1 MHEHPSLAARS
12 TINPVKTART
22 TVPLEKLLEQLPER
36 YTLTEREL
44 IQRAYRVAEEAH
56 REQKRHSGEP
66 YINHCLAVASI
77 LADLR
82 VPAEVVAAAL
92 LHDTVEDT
100 TITLKDLKRDF
111 DDTIAILVDGVT
123 KLTKLPRVSRG
134 DQHAEQSYEGDLA
147 DVISEKNTRSRKQD
161 LISETLRKTF
171 LAMGDDVR
179 VVLIKLADRLHNMR
193 TLGFMPESKRKRIAK
208 ETLDIFAPLASR
220 LGIWQIKWE
229 LEDLAFRY
237 VNPEKYKEI
246 AEQLQEP
253 RPDREIQIEIIKE
266 YLIKLLENNNIKAE
280 ITGRPKHIYSIYKK
294 MMEKGKPFDLVRDV
308 RAVRLIVPDVPS
320 CYAALGVIHTHWRP
334 IPGEFDDYIAAP
346 KDNFYQSLHTAVIYD
361 DKRPLE
367 VQIRTSEM
375 HQNAE
380 YGIAS
385 HWRYKEGGKH
395 SDTNYEQR
403 VNHLR
408 NMMEWHSDVSDAH
421 EFVEGMK
428 TDVFQDRV
436 YVFTPRGDIIDLSAG
451 STPIDFAYH
460 VHTDIGHR
468 CRGARV
474 NGKLSPLY
482 EELKTGDQVEILTA
496 KRGGPSRDWLNANL
510 GLVKTQRARTKIK
523 AWFKKQEDEQNLAQ
537 GRITLERELQR
548 LGISEINFEKMAREL
563 GFKIPDELF
572 IAVGC
577 GDLSVNKVI
586 KQIADTEET
595 ADFLEITKSLHEKKT
610 STDSVEVV
618 GLKGLLSSMARCC
631 NPMPGDQIVG
641 YITRGRGATIHRQ
654 DCPNVLRRKDK
665 ERLLQVSWGQVEQ
678 TFAVPITVKAYDRQG
693 LMGDIS
699 TLLQNEGVNIADV
712 SVNFNRSVADLKLV
726 VEVRDIAQLSRVLTR
741 IENLPNVVEALR
753 TRPG

>member
-1 MHEHPSLAARS
+1 MKA
-12 TINPVKTART
+12 TKTA
-22 TVPLEKLLEQLPER
+22 VPLERLLEQLPEN
-36 YTLTEREL
+36 YTLADREL

-82 VPAEVVAAAL
+82 VPPEVVAAGL

-100 TITLKDLKRDF
+100 TVKLNDIRRDF
-111 DDTIAILVDGVT
+111 GNSIAVLVDGVT
-123 KLTKLPRVSRG
+123 KLTNLPRVSRD
-134 DQHAEQSYEGDLA
+134 DQHAENGNGNNG
-147 DVISEKNTRSRKQD
+147 SEASESLPSNIALGRKQD
-161 LISETLRKTF
+161 LVSETLRKTF
-171 LAMGDDVR
+171 LAMGEDVR

-193 TLGFMPESKRKRIAK
+193 TLGFMPEYKRKRIAK
-208 ETLDIFAPLASR
+208 ETLDIFAPLANR

-229 LEDLAFRY
+229 LEDLGFRY
-237 VNPEKYKEI
+237 LNPEKYKEI
-246 AEQLQEP
+246 AEQIQER
-253 RPDREIQIEIIKE
+253 RPDREVQIEAIKIN
-266 YLIKLLENNNIKAE
+266 LLQLLENHSIKAD
-280 ITGRPKHIYSIYKK
+280 ISGRPKHIYSIYKK
-294 MMEKGKPFDLVRDV
+294 MTQKGKPFDLVRDV
-308 RAVRLIVPDVPS
+308 RAVRLIVPDIPS

-346 KDNFYQSLHTAVIYD
+346 KDNFYQSLHTAVIYE

-367 VQIRTSEM
+367 VQIRTPEM

-380 YGIAS
+380 YGIAA
-385 HWRYKEGGKH
+385 HWRYKEGTHRDK
-395 SDTNYEQR
+395 NYEQR
-403 VNHLR
+403 INWLR
-408 NMMEWHSDVSDAH
+408 NMMEWRADVNDAQ

-428 TDVFQDRV
+428 TDVFEDRV

-474 NGKLSPLY
+474 NGKLVPLY
-482 EELKTGDQVEILTA
+482 QELKTGDQVEILTA
-496 KRGGPSRDWLNANL
+496 KRGGPSRDWLNPNL
-510 GLVKTQRARTKIK
+510 GLVKTQRARSKIK

-537 GRITLERELQR
+537 GRATLERELQR
-548 LGISEINFEKMAREL
+548 LGISNTNFEKMAREL
-563 GFKIPDELF
+563 GFRLPEEMF
-572 IAVGC
+572 IALGN
-577 GDLSVNKVI
+577 GDLSVNRVI
-586 KQIADTEET
+586 RQISEIVET
-595 ADFLEITKSLHEKKT
+595 SDILEANIPAQETKP
-610 STDSVEVV
+610 STDAVEVV

-654 DCPNVLRRKDK
+654 DCPNILRRKDT
-665 ERLLQVSWGQVEQ
+665 ERLLQVSWGKVER
-678 TFAVPITVKAYDRQG
+678 TFPVHITVKAYDRQG

-699 TLLQNEGVNIADV
+699 TLLQGEVNIADV
-712 SVNFNRSVADLKLV
+712 SVNYNRTVADLRLV
-726 VEVRDIAQLSRVLTR
+726 IEIRDLAQLSRVLTR
-741 IENLPNVVEALR
+741 IESLPNVLEALR

>member
-1 MHEHPSLAARS
+1 MKSSIKA
-12 TINPVKTART
+12 I
-22 TVPLEKLLEQLPER
+22 PLERLMEQLPEN
-36 YTLTEREL
+36 YTIADREL

-66 YINHCLAVASI
+66 YINHCLAVASV

-82 VPAEVVAAAL
+82 VPPEVVAAGL

-100 TITLKDLKRDF
+100 TITLNDIRRDF
-111 DDTIAILVDGVT
+111 GPTIAVLVDGVT
-123 KLTKLPRVSRG
+123 KLTNLPRVSRD
-134 DQHAEQSYEGDLA
+134 DQHAESSNG
-147 DVISEKNTRSRKQD
+147 SEAAESASDNGSNGSNALGRKQD
-161 LISETLRKTF
+161 LVSETLRKTF

-193 TLGFMPESKRKRIAK
+193 TLGAMPEHKRKRIAK
-208 ETLDIFAPLASR
+208 ETLDIFAPLANR

-229 LEDLAFRY
+229 LEDLGFRY

-246 AEQLQEP
+246 AEQLQER
-253 RPDREIQIEIIKE
+253 RPDREVQIEAIKDN
-266 YLIKLLENNNIKAE
+266 LQKLLMANNIPSE
-280 ITGRPKHIYSIYKK
+280 ISGRPKHIYSIFKK
-294 MMEKGKPFDLVRDV
+294 MTQKGKPFDLVRDV
-308 RAVRLIVPDVPS
+308 RAVRLIVQDVPA

-367 VQIRTSEM
+367 VQIRTAEM

-380 YGIAS
+380 YGIAA
-385 HWRYKEGGKH
+385 HWRYKEGAHRDK
-395 SDTNYEQR
+395 SYEQR
-403 VNHLR
+403 INWLR
-408 NMMEWHSDVSDAH
+408 NMMEWRSDVNDAQ

-428 TDVFQDRV
+428 SDVFQDRV
-436 YVFTPRGDIIDLSAG
+436 YVFTPRGDIIDLAAG

-474 NGKLSPLY
+474 NGKLVPLY
-482 EELKTGDQVEILTA
+482 QELKTGDQVEILTA
-496 KRGGPSRDWLNANL
+496 KRGGPSRDWLNSNL
-510 GLVKTQRARTKIK
+510 GLVKTQRARSKIK

-537 GRITLERELQR
+537 GRATLEREVQR
-548 LGISEINFEKMAREL
+548 LGIPVINFEKMAREL
-563 GFKIPDELF
+563 GFKAPEEMY
-572 IAVGC
+572 IAVGN
-577 GDLSVNKVI
+577 GDLSVNRVI
-586 KQIADTEET
+586 RLLADTEET
-595 ADFLEITKSLHEKKT
+595 SDILEVTT
-610 STDSVEVV
+610 QGGDNRQPTDVVEVV
-618 GLKGLLSSMARCC
+618 GLKGLLSTIARCC

-654 DCPNVLRRKDK
+654 DCPNVLHRKDK
-665 ERLLQVSWGQVEQ
+665 ERFLQVGWGTVEH
-678 TFAVPITVKAYDRQG
+678 TFPVPVTVKAYDRQG

-712 SVNFNRSVADLKLV
+712 SVNINRSLADLKLV

-741 IENLPNVVEALR
+741 IESLPNVLEAQR
-753 TRPG
+753 TKPG

>member
-1 MHEHPSLAARS
+1 MKA
-12 TINPVKTART
+12 TKTA
-22 TVPLEKLLEQLPER
+22 VPLERLLEQLPEN
-36 YTLTEREL
+36 YTLADREL
-44 IQRAYRVAEEAH
+44 IHRAYRVAEEAH
-56 REQKRHSGEP
+56 RGQKRHSGEP

-82 VPAEVVAAAL
+82 VPPEVVAAGL

-100 TITLKDLKRDF
+100 TITLKDIRRDF
-111 DDTIAILVDGVT
+111 GETIAVLVDGVT
-123 KLTKLPRVSRG
+123 KLTNLPRVSRD
-134 DQHAEQSYEGDLA
+134 DQHAEKANGNNGTDLLDSA
-147 DVISEKNTRSRKQD
+147 PDNSPLGRKQD
-161 LISETLRKTF
+161 LVSETLRKTF

-193 TLGFMPESKRKRIAK
+193 TLGFMPEHKRKRIAK
-208 ETLDIFAPLASR
+208 ETLDIFAPLANR

-229 LEDLAFRY
+229 LEDLGFRY

-246 AEQLQEP
+246 AEQIQER
-253 RPDREIQIEIIKE
+253 RPDRETQIEAIKNN
-266 YLIKLLENNNIKAE
+266 LIKLLDSHNIHAE
-280 ITGRPKHIYSIYKK
+280 ISGRPKHIFSIYKK
-294 MMEKGKPFDLVRDV
+294 MTQKGKPFDLVRDV
-308 RAVRLIVPDVPS
+308 RAVRLIVPDIPS

-367 VQIRTSEM
+367 VQIRTPEM

-380 YGIAS
+380 YGIAA
-385 HWRYKEGGKH
+385 HWRYKEGTHRDK
-395 SDTNYEQR
+395 SYEQR
-403 VNHLR
+403 INWLR
-408 NMMEWHSDVSDAH
+408 NMMEWRTDVNDAQ

-474 NGKLSPLY
+474 NGKLVPLY
-482 EELKTGDQVEILTA
+482 QDLKTGDQVEILTA
-496 KRGGPSRDWLNANL
+496 KRGGPSRDWLNPNL
-510 GLVKTQRARTKIK
+510 GLVKTQRARSKIK

-537 GRITLERELQR
+537 GRVTLERELQR
-548 LGISEINFEKMAREL
+548 LGITNINFEKLAREL
-563 GFKIPDELF
+563 SFKIPDDMF
-572 IAVGC
+572 IALGC

-586 KQIADTEET
+586 RQLSETVET
-595 ADFLEITKSLHEKKT
+595 ADILEATIPAQEAKP
-610 STDSVEVV
+610 STDAVEVV
-618 GLKGLLSSMARCC
+618 GLKGLLSTMARCC

-654 DCPNVLRRKDK
+654 DCPNILRRKDT
-665 ERLLQVSWGQVEQ
+665 ERLLQVGWGKVER
-678 TFAVPITVKAYDRQG
+678 TFPVQITVKAYDRQG

-699 TLLQNEGVNIADV
+699 TLLQAENVNIADV
-712 SVNFNRSVADLKLV
+712 SVNFNRTVADLKLV
-726 VEVRDIAQLSRVLTR
+726 VEVRDLAQLSRVLTR
-741 IENLPNVVEALR
+741 IENLPNVVEAQR
-753 TRPG
+753 TNPG